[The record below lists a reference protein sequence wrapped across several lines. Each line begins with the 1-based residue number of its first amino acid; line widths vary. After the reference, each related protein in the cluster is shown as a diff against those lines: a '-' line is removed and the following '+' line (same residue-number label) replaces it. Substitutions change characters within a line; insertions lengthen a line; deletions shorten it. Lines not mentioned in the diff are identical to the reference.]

1 MTAVSTLSSS
11 TLTGPWAETLADSW
25 LYRGD
30 ALHALAAVLP
40 ADSVQLVVTS
50 PPYNVAWHYGDGG
63 DADRRP
69 LAAYLAMLAQAL
81 AGCYR
86 VLRPGGV
93 LALNLPPSIRTPEHR
108 AYPLA
113 AWAPLQLATDG
124 WLLREP
130 LAWVKARSDGT
141 AYSPGTA
148 FGGPRNPYLRPC
160 HELVLV
166 ASKGQYQMPANDT
179 CQWRDGA
186 AAEWGSYLEWC
197 KDVWH
202 LPPGRCKRGEPL
214 AFPDALPARLIA
226 LYSAP
231 GDVVLDPFAG
241 TGTTGRVALALGR
254 RAWLIERES
263 TYWPR
268 LEAMLSQSCSA
279 RPLETAL

>member
-1 MTAVSTLSSS
+1 L
-11 TLTGPWAETLADSW
+11 
-25 LYRGD
+25 
-30 ALHALAAVLP
+30 
-40 ADSVQLVVTS
+40 
-50 PPYNVAWHYGDGG
+50 
-63 DADRRP
+63 
-69 LAAYLAMLAQAL
+69 LAQAL
-81 AGCYR
+81 VGCHR

-93 LALNLPPSIRTPEHR
+93 LALNLPPSIRAPEHR

-113 AWAPLQLATDG
+113 AWAQLQLETDG

-141 AYSPGTA
+141 AYSPSTA

-160 HELVLV
+160 YELVLV
-166 ASKGQYQMPANDT
+166 ASKAQYHMPTNDT
-179 CQWRDGA
+179 RQWRDGA

-202 LPPGRCKRGEPL
+202 LPPGRAKRGEPL

-241 TGTTGRVALALGR
+241 TGTTGRLALALGR
-254 RAWLIERES
+254 RAWLVECEP

-268 LEAMLSQSCSA
+268 LEALLSAPRATPGHLRLPAHLSGENE
-279 RPLETAL
+279 P